1 MLEKQI
7 ELEKQ
12 MTYLSVEKYRH
23 DLNKSIVDESFGDTK
38 VATRIISAILDDYS
52 KSIQEYLDNYSTG
65 HAVRSTAAAKLLSQL
80 PVEVTAYIT
89 AKAIINCLD
98 SEKIAQNLQHNIGNV
113 VESEIKMRRFKEE
126 NIKYYSKIQKDLQS
140 RGANGTRRKNITV
153 GVFNKRLDFHIPQ
166 WTKTECFQVGMVLLE
181 LFIQTTGLVN
191 VVKRIKKGKMIKYI
205 EPANELTECIENLNC
220 KLEVLQPFYLPMI
233 CPPKDWTGVFD
244 GGYISPYLRKN
255 KLIKNNDKS
264 YIKKI
269 TDLKM
274 PLVYSAINHLQST
287 AWQINNDVLNVVKEL
302 WEIGNAVAELPDR
315 EDELLPPFPYPDKT
329 KEDSLTEEEEKI
341 VKAWKTETYEIHK
354 RNAARKSIRIST
366 ATILRVAEQFK
377 DYESIWFPHQ
387 MDFRG
392 RLYPIPVL
400 LQPQGSDLAK
410 GLLRFSEGK
419 KIYGNKNAI
428 KWFKIHGANLWG
440 YDKCSYSER
449 SSWADN
455 NYQSIKEYATN
466 PVSNRGWSEA
476 DKPFQFLA
484 WCMEYVLYTTS
495 PTDFTSHLPIQLDG
509 TCNGLQH
516 YSALLRDEVGGA
528 AVNLTDSE
536 KPSDIY
542 AKVAEKLENKLNE
555 IIRRNENEK
564 DVSNA
569 KNWLNLGL
577 NRSLAKRPVMVL
589 PYGGSRLSC
598 REYVTEYLTDKYSSQ
613 HLWNLFQVGNNPQ
626 DCVYQI
632 SIWLSKYLWESI
644 TETLKAAIV
653 GMAYLK
659 KLAGITNKAN
669 KHIEWMTPV
678 GLLVRENYKSRK
690 QKEIRTEL
698 FGSIISSKFNNDT
711 DNLDKQRQLNG
722 ICPNFIHS
730 LDAACLMSYLNKCKN
745 LGINSFMTV
754 HDCYGTHATDTEI
767 SAKLLREAFVEIYRL
782 PILDCFTQDI
792 LKEFTTAEQEKI
804 QLPEQ
809 PEIGNLNIEDVL
821 ESSYFFN

>member
-1 MLEKQI
+1 MIEKQI

-23 DLNKSIVDESFGDTK
+23 DLNKAMADESFGDTK

-52 KSIQEYLDNYSTG
+52 KSIQEYLDNYTTG

-98 SEKIAQNLQHNIGNV
+98 SEKIAQNLQNNIGNV

-126 NIKYYSKIQKDLQS
+126 NVKYYSKIQKDLQS

-181 LFIQTTGLVN
+181 LFIQSTGLVK
-191 VVKRIKKGKMIKYI
+191 VVKRIKKGKTCKYI
-205 EPANELTECIENLNC
+205 EPADELTECIENLNC

-269 TDLKM
+269 TDVKM
-274 PLVYSAINHLQST
+274 PSVYSAINHLQST

-329 KEDSLTEEEEKI
+329 KEDSFTEEEEKI

-466 PVSNRGWSEA
+466 PVSNRGWAEA

-484 WCMEYVLYTTS
+484 WCMEYVLYNAS
-495 PTDFTSHLPIQLDG
+495 PTSFTSHLPIQLDG

-555 IIRRNENEK
+555 IIRKNENEK
-564 DVSNA
+564 DISNA

-613 HLWNLFQVGNNPQ
+613 HLWNLFQVGHNPQ

-698 FGSIISSKFNNDT
+698 FGSIISSKFNNETDT
-711 DNLDKQRQLNG
+711 LDKQRQLNG

-792 LKEFTTAEQEKI
+792 LKEFTTAEQDKI